1 MLYENARF
9 EMKLMSNKLYITFKF
24 NHKDHPAIS
33 DFVKR
38 HIELFRDI
46 KITQFIFD
54 TMVTSLNEF
63 LDTIVVPYI
72 VTKENNFQYTHNMKI
87 YANMIKCFNVE
98 SHHDIRFIANKFGKF
113 YKKYDC
119 IDNYRICKSDVS
131 GTKSHDYINIQTSG
145 CCGSFDKLIYNQLT
159 NNYFM
164 IGFNHG
170 H

>member
-1 MLYENARF
+1 MLYENTRF
-9 EMKLMSNKLYITFKF
+9 EMKLVSNKLYITFKF
-24 NHKDHPAIS
+24 NHKEHPEIS
-33 DFVKR
+33 NFVKR

-46 KITQFIFD
+46 EITQLIFD

-63 LDTIVVPYI
+63 LDNIVSPYI

-87 YANMIKCFNVE
+87 YAAMIQNFNIE
-98 SHHDIRFIANKFGKF
+98 SHHDIRFIANKFGKL
-113 YKKYDC
+113 YKKHDC
-119 IDNYRICKSDVS
+119 VDNYRICKSDVS
-131 GTKSHDYINIQTSG
+131 GTKTQEYINIQSTG
-145 CCGSFDKLIYNQLT
+145 CCGSYDKLIRNPHT